1 MIHLLLNADEYLTAE
16 WLAAQKA
23 ALGDPEM
30 AALNT
35 VELSGGQT
43 SAGQVLGEAAMM
55 PFLCERRLLIVRGLL
70 DAYEKRMAASK
81 SDVAAVY
88 VEMAQLLEGLHS
100 VPETCIL
107 VFVDNS
113 VDKRR
118 GLWKGYVLP
127 ASGDHAER
135 RVDGLEAL
143 SKAGVVKLETLAAPD
158 AKTLPA
164 WLQARARAQNIVID
178 GAAVAMLCNFVGANL
193 RQLDSELEKLALY
206 ADGRPI
212 TVQDVRTMVADVSEE
227 LIWNL
232 TDALS
237 QRQSA
242 KAMHALRELR
252 RNDQNPIYLLTMIAR
267 QYRMLI
273 EIKSLL
279 ATGQNNA
286 FEVAK
291 QLGYGAYPVQK
302 ALPLAHQYTFEELED
317 ILERLLEVDM
327 AMKTGADQDTELD
340 LLIAELSV
348 RRQPARSR

>member
-1 MIHLLLNADEYLTAE
+1 MIHLLLGADEYLTAE

-30 AALNT
+30 AGLNT
-35 VELSGGQT
+35 VELAGGQS
-43 SAGQVLGEAAMM
+43 SALQVLGEAAMM
-55 PFLCERRLLIVRGLL
+55 PFLCERRLLIVRGLF

-81 SDVAAVY
+81 SDAAAVY
-88 VEMAQLLEGLHS
+88 VEMAQLLEGLRN
-100 VPETCIL
+100 VPESCIL

-127 ASGDHAER
+127 ATGAHSER
-135 RVDGLEAL
+135 RIAGLEAL
-143 SKAGVVKLETLAAPD
+143 IQAGVVKLETLTAPD

-164 WLQARARAQNIVID
+164 WLQARARAQNIAID
-178 GAAVAMLCNFVGANL
+178 GAAAAMLCTFVGANL

-227 LIWNL
+227 LVWNM
-232 TDALS
+232 TDALG
-237 QRQSA
+237 QRQGA

-279 ATGQNNA
+279 ATGQHNH
-286 FEVAK
+286 FEIAK

-317 ILERLLEVDM
+317 ALDRLLEADM

-348 RRQPARSR
+348 RRQPASSR